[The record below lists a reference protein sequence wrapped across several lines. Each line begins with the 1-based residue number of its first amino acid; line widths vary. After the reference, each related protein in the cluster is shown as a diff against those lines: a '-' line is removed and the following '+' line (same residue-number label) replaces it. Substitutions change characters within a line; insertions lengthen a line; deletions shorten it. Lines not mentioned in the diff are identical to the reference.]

1 MHPALFHL
9 KLFVTSCCLCL
20 DEPQTRSPA
29 PLMATHCS
37 LPPGLSFHVILWRDF
52 PTSQSELA
60 LLVSLYHSLC
70 PPTRLLFFVTTC
82 CHPLI
87 KTIKPDFLKLKRCSG
102 DWEVLRECEGVYYRE
117 EPVWGSLAFSLPFF
131 CHSSNLR
138 RVQRW
143 KMGGKW
149 NKVWIEELIVKSSG
163 EFDSAALYTRPGET
177 GGQCIIKGN
186 TRSV

>member
-1 MHPALFHL
+1 MSCRHAAQLRSWLLIVLFLRVSVFMSFYL
-9 KLFVTSCCLCL
+9 KRLPDLTVRTSFARFIFITASVLPPNC
-20 DEPQTRSPA
+20 
-29 PLMATHCS
+29 CS
-37 LPPGLSFHVILWRDF
+37 LLPHVLILWSEPSSQTFWNSRDVQETEKF
-52 PTSQSELA
+52 FGNVKGSATEK
-60 LLVSLYHSLC
+60 SL
-70 PPTRLLFFVTTC
+70 
-82 CHPLI
+82 
-87 KTIKPDFLKLKRCSG
+87 SG
-102 DWEVLRECEGVYYRE
+102 DR
-117 EPVWGSLAFSLPFF
+117 SLSVSPFL

-149 NKVWIEELIVKSSG
+149 NKVWIEELIIKSSG